1 MKRFL
6 LFSLVTA
13 LLGYS
18 TSGYSQLKYPVTS
31 KSKDPLATSNQ
42 ISEEFM
48 PVIGVWQWNDR
59 TLQPDGFKSTIDL
72 ASKNSP
78 FNLLIPFLRFGN
90 IEVVDDVV
98 IKQVKLAAEY
108 AAGNDMG
115 LVPDLDVRNANGG
128 VLFRD

>member
-6 LFSLVTA
+6 FFSLVTA

-48 PVIGVWQWNDR
+48 PVIGVWQWSER
-59 TLQPDGFKSTIDL
+59 TLQSDGFKNTIDL